1 MVTVECISSKAP
13 TLIRVYYNLKVYE
26 LFDIFTCHSTEKLLH
41 RKCGP
46 PTLSLSLSRSR
57 SLSLP
62 LRGCLKFNVSCS
74 CRCSC
79 SCCNNCCNWVT
90 ANRFSVAAVRSNYE
104 MFSGEN
110 IKKNRPD
117 LEQFIIQFR

>member
-46 PTLSLSLSRSR
+46 PTLSLSLSLALDHYR
-57 SLSLP
+57 SLSV
-62 LRGCLKFNVSCS
+62 GASS
-74 CRCSC
+74 SM
-79 SCCNNCCNWVT
+79 
-90 ANRFSVAAVRSNYE
+90 SVAVAVAVAAAATTVAI
-104 MFSGEN
+104 G
-110 IKKNRPD
+110 
-117 LEQFIIQFR
+117 

>member
-46 PTLSLSLSRSR
+46 PTLSLSLALDHYR
-57 SLSLP
+57 SLSV
-62 LRGCLKFNVSCS
+62 GASS
-74 CRCSC
+74 SM
-79 SCCNNCCNWVT
+79 
-90 ANRFSVAAVRSNYE
+90 SVAVAVAVAAAATTVAI
-104 MFSGEN
+104 G
-110 IKKNRPD
+110 
-117 LEQFIIQFR
+117 

>member
-46 PTLSLSLSRSR
+46 PTLSLSLS
-57 SLSLP
+57 LSIAIAPSPWVPQVQCQLQLP
-62 LRGCLKFNVSCS
+62 LQLQLLQQLLQLGNRKPVQCGSCS
-74 CRCSC
+74 
-79 SCCNNCCNWVT
+79 
-90 ANRFSVAAVRSNYE
+90 E
-104 MFSGEN
+104 
-110 IKKNRPD
+110 
-117 LEQFIIQFR
+117 